1 MLRQGKQIAGQTPL
15 PGSTTNLILY
25 LSGTNNPMFAFFKKK
40 EPRQKISDIVFAKR
54 LGKWNALLEA
64 ARREP
69 RAIFV
74 AWFEDSREKLQQFFT
89 QHQQEAEIITAR
101 QVHPGIIAGRPVLF
115 IEHYPLAGK
124 ERQVFAS
131 MAGTNITVYSSLDEA
146 FFKYFGGDN
155 ISALLGKL
163 GLEENEAI
171 SHTMITRSIAN
182 AQQKLATK
190 VTIDQSAHSIE
201 EWMRKNAGTIIPS

>member
-1 MLRQGKQIAGQTPL
+1 
-15 PGSTTNLILY
+15 
-25 LSGTNNPMFAFFKKK
+25 MFSFFKKK
-40 EPRQKISDIVFAKR
+40 EPRQNTNDIVFAKR
-54 LGKWNALLEA
+54 QGKWNALLGA

-89 QHQQEAEIITAR
+89 QHQQEAEIITSR
-101 QVHPGIIAGRPVLF
+101 QVHAGIIAGRPVFF
-115 IEHYPLAGK
+115 IEHYPLAEK

-131 MAGTNITVYSSLDEA
+131 LAGTSITVYSSLDEA

-155 ISALLGKL
+155 ISVLLGKL

-190 VTIDQSAHSIE
+190 VTVDQTAHSIE
-201 EWMRKNAGTIIPS
+201 EWMQKNVGTIMLS